1 MLEPGQYR
9 IVIRQGLSWSFNIQ
23 WLIGDPETP
32 VDLSAY
38 SAILEIRE
46 RPNNTSQVMERLE
59 SPSDITLDEFGNIT
73 AHMIPAATALL
84 PLGSYWYELE
94 LTASSDGEKIQLLRG
109 EVRVE
114 S

>member
-1 MLEPGQYR
+1 MLEPGKYR
-9 IVIRQGLSWSFNIQ
+9 IVIRQGLTWSFNIQ
-23 WLIGDPETP
+23 WLIGEFETV
-32 VDLSAY
+32 VDLSGY
-38 SAILEIRE
+38 SAVLEIRE
-46 RPNNTSQVMERLE
+46 RPNNTSEVMVRLQ
-59 SPSDITLDEFGNIT
+59 SPSNITLDSSGNIA

-94 LTASSDGEKIQLLRG
+94 LTAGSNGEKTQLLRG